1 MQHHTD
7 GTVPYGGAS
16 RMQHHTDGT
25 VPYGGA
31 FRMQHH
37 AGLPVWEL
45 PCDFGKDLPKFFQYS
60 VLGWS
65 SHMGTRLGWRE
76 LNWSAAQLGL
86 GWSSH
91 MGTRGQLSVGSLT
104 LPTENRGQLSV
115 GSLTLPTE
123 NRGQLP

>member
-1 MQHHTD
+1 
-7 GTVPYGGAS
+7 
-16 RMQHHTDGT
+16 
-25 VPYGGA
+25 
-31 FRMQHH
+31 
-37 AGLPVWEL
+37 
-45 PCDFGKDLPKFFQYS
+45 
-60 VLGWS
+60 
-65 SHMGTRLGWRE
+65 MGTRLGWRE

-123 NRGQLP
+123 NRGQLSVGSLTLPTGRRRTAPVIL